1 MLLKELYEDLNKKN
15 EIQLAKGLTTDEAK
29 KLAPWKKSYGDCRG
43 FSYDKKTGIA
53 TWI

>member
-1 MLLKELYEDLNKKN
+1 MKLKELYEDLNKKN
-15 EIQLAKGLTTDEAK
+15 EIQLAKGLSKEEAL

-53 TWI
+53 IWI